1 MTPNEQTK
9 GSVPGDGGLRMGK
22 KNKQKKIPQ
31 RGLGVAQLEKLRL
44 EEQQKK
50 GASSS
55 SDPSTQGFGFPPPPP
70 PPQQQQ
76 QPYFPLAT
84 DEGVMRPRVALVV
97 PVNSYPVISMPPP
110 RPVAQDT
117 SMPVLWNAG
126 DPNACDGEA
135 FAKSFGFHVPPG
147 SDLSN
152 TSCRSRTPMTLVR
165 SIHLS
170 LRCHGLLRSTAVLTS
185 PCCLICRRTWH
196 HQRRPW
202 SPLQTK
208 PLRIATT
215 CYLAGE
221 SESESERKSERGSL
235 AGSGHVRFTPTTSPV
250 KQLTPLNSLHLQ
262 MELLVS
268 EETLRVPV
276 FIPTEATKKMAAFS
290 PCVPSALPP
299 THHSINPILVMLVR
313 QESGA
318 LCFTPFLRSSLSSS
332 SLIEL
337 ACLLQDERPYYSF
350 IPIGPSRSE
359 TATSERRGEAADG
372 IDLNLKL

>member
-152 TSCRSRTPMTLVR
+152 TSCRSRTPMTL
-165 SIHLS
+165 
-170 LRCHGLLRSTAVLTS
+170 ANMAS
-185 PCCLICRRTWH
+185 PASSVEPPSN
-196 HQRRPW
+196 Q
-202 SPLQTK
+202 
-208 PLRIATT
+208 
-215 CYLAGE
+215 
-221 SESESERKSERGSL
+221 
-235 AGSGHVRFTPTTSPV
+235 TTSHSYDLLSCWREREREREKERAREAAMSVLPRRHL
-250 KQLTPLNSLHLQ
+250 QSNSLPL
-262 MELLVS
+262 
-268 EETLRVPV
+268 
-276 FIPTEATKKMAAFS
+276 
-290 PCVPSALPP
+290 
-299 THHSINPILVMLVR
+299 
-313 QESGA
+313 
-318 LCFTPFLRSSLSSS
+318 
-332 SLIEL
+332 
-337 ACLLQDERPYYSF
+337 
-350 IPIGPSRSE
+350 
-359 TATSERRGEAADG
+359 
-372 IDLNLKL
+372 

>member
-221 SESESERKSERGSL
+221 SESESERKSERGY
-235 AGSGHVRFTPTTSPV
+235 ASP
-250 KQLTPLNSLHLQ
+250 
-262 MELLVS
+262 LLS
-268 EETLRVPV
+268 
-276 FIPTEATKKMAAFS
+276 
-290 PCVPSALPP
+290 
-299 THHSINPILVMLVR
+299 
-313 QESGA
+313 
-318 LCFTPFLRSSLSSS
+318 
-332 SLIEL
+332 
-337 ACLLQDERPYYSF
+337 LLQQLLLPSSNGHFIYSV
-350 IPIGPSRSE
+350 
-359 TATSERRGEAADG
+359 
-372 IDLNLKL
+372 

>member
-1 MTPNEQTK
+1 MTPDEQTK

-70 PPQQQQ
+70 PPPPPQPQQQQQ
-76 QPYFPLAT
+76 QPYFPLAA

-126 DPNACDGEA
+126 DPNACD
-135 FAKSFGFHVPPG
+135 
-147 SDLSN
+147 
-152 TSCRSRTPMTLVR
+152 
-165 SIHLS
+165 
-170 LRCHGLLRSTAVLTS
+170 
-185 PCCLICRRTWH
+185 
-196 HQRRPW
+196 
-202 SPLQTK
+202 
-208 PLRIATT
+208 
-215 CYLAGE
+215 
-221 SESESERKSERGSL
+221 
-235 AGSGHVRFTPTTSPV
+235 
-250 KQLTPLNSLHLQ
+250 
-262 MELLVS
+262 

-299 THHSINPILVMLVR
+299 THHSINPIMVTLVR
-313 QESGA
+313 QEESGA

>member
-1 MTPNEQTK
+1 
-9 GSVPGDGGLRMGK
+9 
-22 KNKQKKIPQ
+22 
-31 RGLGVAQLEKLRL
+31 
-44 EEQQKK
+44 
-50 GASSS
+50 
-55 SDPSTQGFGFPPPPP
+55 
-70 PPQQQQ
+70 
-76 QPYFPLAT
+76 
-84 DEGVMRPRVALVV
+84 MRPRVALVV

-318 LCFTPFLRSSLSSS
+318 LCFTPFLRASLSSS

>member
-221 SESESERKSERGSL
+221 SESESERKSERGKRPCPFYPDDISSQTAYPSKL
-235 AGSGHVRFTPTTSPV
+235 PSPANGIAGFR
-250 KQLTPLNSLHLQ
+250 
-262 MELLVS
+262 
-268 EETLRVPV
+268 RD
-276 FIPTEATKKMAAFS
+276 A
-290 PCVPSALPP
+290 
-299 THHSINPILVMLVR
+299 
-313 QESGA
+313 
-318 LCFTPFLRSSLSSS
+318 SSS
-332 SLIEL
+332 GLHPDRGNKENGSFLTLCPKCSSPNPSFYKPDLGDVGQARKWCTLFHTLLTVITL
-337 ACLLQDERPYYSF
+337 FFLLDRTCLF
-350 IPIGPSRSE
+350 
-359 TATSERRGEAADG
+359 AAG
-372 IDLNLKL
+372 

>member
-1 MTPNEQTK
+1 MAI
-9 GSVPGDGGLRMGK
+9 S
-22 KNKQKKIPQ
+22 
-31 RGLGVAQLEKLRL
+31 
-44 EEQQKK
+44 
-50 GASSS
+50 
-55 SDPSTQGFGFPPPPP
+55 STQ
-70 PPQQQQ
+70 
-76 QPYFPLAT
+76 
-84 DEGVMRPRVALVV
+84 
-97 PVNSYPVISMPPP
+97 
-110 RPVAQDT
+110 
-117 SMPVLWNAG
+117 
-126 DPNACDGEA
+126 
-135 FAKSFGFHVPPG
+135 
-147 SDLSN
+147 
-152 TSCRSRTPMTLVR
+152 CR
-165 SIHLS
+165 
-170 LRCHGLLRSTAVLTS
+170 
-185 PCCLICRRTWH
+185 
-196 HQRRPW
+196 
-202 SPLQTK
+202 
-208 PLRIATT
+208 
-215 CYLAGE
+215 
-221 SESESERKSERGSL
+221 SL

-372 IDLNLKL
+372 IDLNLKLWERRLNIAFSTCSSSFILDRHESHHLVMSYKSRRCHRSKKSAAYFSSTRSLDIYIMDHMTTSHWSMVGDRVEDYEMNHVYDLTDRTAAMQGTNK